1 MNTTLDLESIYPK
14 LVELVEP
21 CRARMAAE
29 QEHLINV
36 YAEQDFAMGAI
47 EMAYQASLIN
57 CSEHSYYRAVV
68 ASSAQFARDRLVG
81 SSIANQANHQ

>member
-1 MNTTLDLESIYPK
+1 MNTTLDLESMHPK

-36 YAEQDFAMGAI
+36 YAEQDFALGAI
-47 EMAYQASLIN
+47 EMAYQAGLIN
-57 CSEHSYYRAVV
+57 CSEHLAYRTVV
-68 ASSAQFARDRLVG
+68 ASSAQFARDRILERGVK
-81 SSIANQANHQ
+81 

>member
-1 MNTTLDLESIYPK
+1 MNTTLDLESMHPT

-29 QEHLINV
+29 QEHLTNI
-36 YAEQDFAMGAI
+36 YAEQDFAMGCV
-47 EMAYQASLIN
+47 EMAYQAGLIN
-57 CSEHSYYRAVV
+57 CSEHSAYRALV

-81 SSIANQANHQ
+81 SNTANQANH